1 MTCRRLVDR
10 GSRWARLP
18 ALAAASAVALIGG
31 ASEPA
36 FAGSVTVKTERISPP
51 SPFSPAAPC
60 ALANPGFS
68 PGYAQETSVAVNPVD
83 PKQVLVSWIQ
93 DGRATDTV
101 MASRDGGRSFSR
113 VLVPRLSAC
122 TGGSFQATSD
132 PGVAFTADGR
142 MAYQTAIVVSDV
154 ASEADASTAMFA
166 ARSFSGGFSWETPRT
181 VQPATGDFWDLPRV
195 TPDPRNPK
203 KAYYVYDLRLP
214 PDFLH
219 GYSVLSVTKDRG
231 KTWSAP
237 RTLYDPQTSNS
248 WPGITKILVND
259 DGSLLAVMAIVASDL
274 SEPGGDRRADD
285 VREVPTEQLA
295 VRSTDGGRT
304 WSAPVTIGSS
314 TGRDVNDP
322 VSGFTMNAYDTYPS
336 QTVAPNGDVYVSWL
350 QPGETNNSSRIEV
363 ARSTDGGRT
372 WKNRGFPVESQ
383 AALPTVEVAGD
394 GTVGVVYYKIAA
406 QSTGGYWP
414 ARVRVAISRN
424 RGRAWSQHPVAG
436 PFNFLTAGSKA
447 RPCCFLGD
455 YEGAARLPHGIV
467 AAMPMGEPTK
477 NNVDVYFARIKTSG
491 RK

>member
-1 MTCRRLVDR
+1 MIGTGPGRRRRDR
-10 GSRWARLP
+10 GSRRARLSGLALVS
-18 ALAAASAVALIGG
+18 ALALVGAAAEPVLG
-31 ASEPA
+31 ASV
-36 FAGSVTVKTERISPP
+36 SVETQRISPP
-51 SPFSPAAPC
+51 SPFSPSAPC

-68 PGYAQETSVAVNPVD
+68 PGFAQETSVAID
-83 PKQVLVSWIQ
+83 PRDRKHILVSWIQ

-101 MASRDGGRSFSR
+101 MASRDRGRSFSR
-113 VLVPRLSAC
+113 VLVPALSAC
-122 TGGSFQATSD
+122 TGGAFEAASD

-142 MAYQTAIVVSDV
+142 MAYHTAIVVSDV
-154 ASEADASTAMFA
+154 ASEEDASTSMFA
-166 ARSFSGGFSWETPRT
+166 ARSFDSGFSWEVPRV
-181 VQPATGDFWDLPRV
+181 VQPATGEFWDLPRL

-231 KTWSAP
+231 RTWSPP

-259 DGSLLAVMAIVASDL
+259 DGSLLAVMAVVASDL
-274 SEPGGDRRADD
+274 SGADTGA
-285 VREVPTEQLA
+285 VRTVPTEQLA
-295 VRSTDGGRT
+295 IRSDDGGRT

-350 QPGETNNSSRIEV
+350 QPGDTNASSRIAV
-363 ARSTDGGRT
+363 ARSTDGGRH
-372 WKNRGFPVESQ
+372 WKPHGFAVEGQ

-394 GTVGVVYYKIAA
+394 GTVGVVYYKIAPE
-406 QSTGGYWP
+406 SSNGYWP

-424 RGRAWSQHPVAG
+424 HGRRWSQHRVAG

-455 YEGAARLPHGIV
+455 YEGAGRLPHGIV
-467 AAMPMGEPTK
+467 AAVPMGEPTK
-477 NNVDVYFARIKTSG
+477 NNVDVYFARITTSK